1 MRNNRDICRRI
12 ARLERQAGVKDVPSW
27 HEYESARNRQW
38 VRSILS
44 SFSKMPPHK
53 GRPTLSEENRALIEG
68 DTEEQRKR
76 DRDIIVRY
84 EDAHGVRHD
93 RDELAEKARLRLRE
107 VGRTENK

>member
-1 MRNNRDICRRI
+1 MGSLEDRI
-12 ARLERQAGVKDVPSW
+12 RRLENEASHADVPSW

-44 SFSKMPPHK
+44 SFSKMPPYK

-68 DTEEQRKR
+68 DTEEQRQR

-84 EDAHGVRHD
+84 EDAHGVHYD
-93 RDELAEKARLRLRE
+93 RGSLAEKARLRLRD
-107 VGRTENK
+107 VGRSE